1 MGYKLY
7 INTNHFEKWLFVI
20 KEDYDFF
27 SEGLTKS
34 LCSFVQIYDYKTKKS
49 YIFNTNDINYIFVE
63 EMPFCLPEDMARGN
77 EKRNVEF
84 KEDGKKCL
92 AAYDRPIEEWI
103 WQYRDVESFTII
115 NKNL

>member
-7 INTNHFEKWLFVI
+7 INTNHFEKELFI
-20 KEDYDFF
+20 AEESYNHFCDRLADSK
-27 SEGLTKS
+27 
-34 LCSFVQIYDYKTKKS
+34 FVSIYDYKTKKS
-49 YIFNTNDINYIFVE
+49 YIFNANDINYIFVE
-63 EMPFCLPEDMARGN
+63 EMPFCLPDDMTRGN
-77 EKRNVEF
+77 ERWNVEF

>member
-20 KEDYDFF
+20 KEDYDFCRERLMD
-27 SEGLTKS
+27 SK
-34 LCSFVQIYDYKTKKS
+34 FVSIYDYKTKKS
-49 YIFNTNDINYIFVE
+49 YIFNVDDINHIFVE
-63 EMPFCLPEDMARGN
+63 EMPFCLPDDMTRGN
-77 EKRNVEF
+77 ERWNVEF
-84 KEDGKKCL
+84 KEDGKECL
-92 AAYDRPIEEWI
+92 VAYDRPIEEWI